1 MKTLIPPAEAAAR
14 ALLAVDAMFYAI
26 GFDNWA
32 GLCGMIHDYR
42 FSTLKDQG
50 PFHTAIATI
59 GRESMRL
66 RGESM
71 GYRGRGYELTCPH
84 GYGCCQNCQDCSKEP
99 KPYAKEPDRH

>member
-26 GFDNWA
+26 GFDSWA
-32 GLCGMIHDYR
+32 ALCGMIHDYR
-42 FSTLKDQG
+42 FSTLNDQG

-71 GYRGRGYELTCPH
+71 GYRSNHRDTL
-84 GYGCCQNCQDCSKEP
+84 
-99 KPYAKEPDRH
+99 